1 MLMVWFL
8 PVTRLMGEG
17 KQRGR
22 GGFYLLLKLAFPI
35 KYSRQ
40 EEKIHLAQGAV
51 KMRKKSEKWPL

>member
-1 MLMVWFL
+1 MVWFL

-22 GGFYLLLKLAFPI
+22 GGFYLLLKFAFPI

-51 KMRKKSEKWPL
+51 KMRKEK